1 MATYRKRCGK
11 WQARV
16 TRKGYETLSKTFV
29 SKKDAQYWARGI
41 ESNIDKGAYKNL
53 RYAQKIT
60 FKELIERFI
69 NEVTPS
75 MRGAAADTYRLRAIA
90 RRPISKLSMTAL
102 TPTKLAEYRDQR
114 LKVIAPN
121 TMLRE
126 LSYFSTIINHAR
138 REWGLNIENPVAM
151 IKKPPMPE
159 GRTRVL
165 TEDEKIRI
173 INAIQ
178 RAKPANTNVWVPAII
193 EFALAT
199 AMRLGE
205 ITSLLWKDVDFNNR
219 TAFLPITKNG
229 SCRYVPLSNT
239 AIKILETLPRKDER
253 VFPYINGSVS
263 LAFTRYSRKAG
274 IKDVRFHDLRH
285 TAITAMSG
293 KLTNVIELSSVTGHK
308 SLSMLKRYIHLNVS
322 ELAKKLD
329 DQTKANP

>member
-53 RYAQKIT
+53 RYAQKVT
-60 FKELIERFI
+60 FKDLIDRFI

-90 RRPISKLSMTAL
+90 KRPISQLSMTEL
-102 TPTKLAEYRDQR
+102 TPTQLATYRDKR

-126 LSYFSTIINHAR
+126 LSYFSCIINHAR
-138 REWGLNIENPVAM
+138 REWGLNIDNPVSM
-151 IKKPPMPE
+151 IKKPPMPD
-159 GRTRVL
+159 GRSRVL
-165 TEDEKIRI
+165 TEDEKSRI
-173 INAIQ
+173 IDVIQ
-178 RAKPANTNVWVPAII
+178 KAKPANTNIWLPAII

-205 ITSLLWKDVDFNNR
+205 ITSLLWKDIDFNNR

-239 AIKILETLPRKDER
+239 AIKILNQLPRNHPR
-253 VFPYINGSVS
+253 VFPFVNGSVS
-263 LAFTRYSRKAG
+263 IAFTRYSRKAG
-274 IKDVRFHDLRH
+274 VKEVRFHDLRH

-293 KLTNVIELSSVTGHK
+293 RLTNVIELSSVTGHR
-308 SLSMLKRYIHLNVS
+308 SLSMLKRYIHLNIS
-322 ELAKKLD
+322 DLARKLD
-329 DQTKANP
+329 D

>member
-1 MATYRKRCGK
+1 MATFRKRNGK

-16 TRKGYETLSKTFV
+16 TRKGYDTLCKTFE

-69 NEVTPS
+69 SEVTPS

-126 LSYFSTIINHAR
+126 LSYFSAIINHAR
-138 REWGLNIENPVAM
+138 REWGLNIENPVVM

-178 RAKPANTNVWVPAII
+178 KAKPANTNVWVPAII

-239 AIKILETLPRKDER
+239 AIKILNELPRNHDR
-253 VFPYINGSVS
+253 VFPFINGSVS

-274 IKDVRFHDLRH
+274 VKGVRFHDLRH

-293 KLTNVIELSSVTGHK
+293 KLTNVIELSSVTGHR
-308 SLSMLKRYIHLNVS
+308 SLSMLKRYIHLNIG

-329 DQTKANP
+329 D